1 MKKQVLSHRRPSFVA
16 WLLVF
21 LMAAI
26 GAITLTLLLV
36 AVTKNYQVGTSGQTL
51 FTTDPLALLMLFL
64 LGVIAILSFLLLVY
78 QTAFGAN
85 VKRKYRYLY
94 LDSLD
99 KGKLNDETT
108 PLFTSRAP
116 SQNPSPA
123 TSVKSPKT
131 AEAHR
136 FPTLSA
142 IDDAHPSFDELGP
155 TGTSLADL
163 ATSFRD
169 YAASELGL
177 FYSLRDVRA
186 FLASLCTS
194 RILLLQGMSGTGKTS
209 LPVAFGKFTQSPAHV
224 VPVQPTWKERSDML
238 GYYNEFTGRF
248 SETPLLEAL
257 YEAGTDDAV
266 RLIVLDEANIAHI
279 EYYFAEFL
287 SLLELPDQQSRLLP
301 VASSGMPGDPKRL
314 VSGMLPLP
322 ENVFFVC
329 TANND
334 DSTFAISDK
343 VYDRASVIDL
353 ESRAVP
359 FRSPSASPVRL
370 SAPEL
375 VSLGKDAQRRYPLS
389 RRDLALVSGLDSY
402 LRDTFRVSF
411 GNRILRQIGAFVP
424 AYVAAGGEALDGLDY
439 VLARKVVRKL
449 GSANPVYVHEKE
461 PEVARRLESLF
472 GGASA
477 PDCLE
482 AVSRIG
488 QNA

>member
-1 MKKQVLSHRRPSFVA
+1 MTFLDTLPADQVLEALTSLEAIRIYVIILCALFILMAVAIVFSSSTTTTLVVGDPGDKFLSRSEQKKQAKARAKHHLD
-16 WLLVF
+16 
-21 LMAAI
+21 
-26 GAITLTLLLV
+26 
-36 AVTKNYQVGTSGQTL
+36 VTSTPAL
-51 FTTDPLALLMLFL
+51 FTAQSTPAALSS
-64 LGVIAILSFLLLVY
+64 A
-78 QTAFGAN
+78 Q
-85 VKRKYRYLY
+85 
-94 LDSLD
+94 
-99 KGKLNDETT
+99 
-108 PLFTSRAP
+108 PTS
-116 SQNPSPA
+116 A
-123 TSVKSPKT
+123 TKDNASG
-131 AEAHR
+131 HR

-142 IDDAHPSFDELGP
+142 IDDAHPSFEALSP
-155 TGTSLADL
+155 TGASLASL
-163 ATSFRD
+163 AASFRD

-209 LPVAFGKFTQSPAHV
+209 LPVAFGKFVLSPAHV

-359 FRSPSASPVRL
+359 FRSPSAAPVRL

-375 VSLGKDAQRRYPLS
+375 MALGKDAQRRYPLS

-482 AVSRIG
+482 AVARIG